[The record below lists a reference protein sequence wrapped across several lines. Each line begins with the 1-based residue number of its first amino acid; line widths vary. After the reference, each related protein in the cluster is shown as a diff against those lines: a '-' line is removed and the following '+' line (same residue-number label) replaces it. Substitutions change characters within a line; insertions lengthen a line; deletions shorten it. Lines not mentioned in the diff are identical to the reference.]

1 MRPHVRL
8 HTRHRSVLIKLL
20 RISVISFVLNTSC
33 NNQYTGITPYEVRSV
48 WWPISATWFR
58 QVLRDFGDS
67 DPYFHPCGPLLRP
80 WCSTSNPVQ
89 WHELWDHRIEAFD
102 TLFSKK
108 KREALDI
115 QSAHLL
121 RWWIED
127 WSRSSDRVTVKS
139 VSRMIRTVDPC
150 IGRPRSLAMGELC
163 RLYCALGILGQGFCT
178 FDVNVTFASNKG
190 RSLHNDLNLG
200 RPLSRKAKLA
210 LSQLIG

>member
-1 MRPHVRL
+1 MRRDLGRCFETLETVTPTSIHVVPFFDRD
-8 HTRHRSVLIKLL
+8 VLQAIQYNGMNCEITGSKLL
-20 RISVISFVLNTSC
+20 TH
-33 NNQYTGITPYEVRSV
+33 
-48 WWPISATWFR
+48 
-58 QVLRDFGDS
+58 
-67 DPYFHPCGPLLRP
+67 YF
-80 WCSTSNPVQ
+80 Q
-89 WHELWDHRIEAFD
+89 
-102 TLFSKK
+102 K

-150 IGRPRSLAMGELC
+150 IERPRSLAMGELC
-163 RLYCALGILGQGFCT
+163 RLYCALGILGQGFCA

-210 LSQLIG
+210 LSQLIA